1 MSQEKVDRYKQE
13 KANRKQNM
21 KKEKL
26 KQAFRRVVVSVLVL
40 ALFGWLGYSGY
51 NLYDSS
57 RPKDSVQVNYM
68 AITDYQSSLTE
79 LAAEM
84 EQASVE

>member
-26 KQAFRRVVVSVLVL
+26 KQALRRVMVGVLVL

-68 AITDYQSSLTE
+68 AITDYQSSLDNM
-79 LAAEM
+79 AVPAE
-84 EQASVE
+84 